1 MTRASLLFEKRG
13 SSHDMGLSLII
24 ILVRVE
30 AQAMMASSLIITIIN
45 TSIINTRVE
54 ARAIFQLEPHLLL
67 LSRLP
72 H

>member
-1 MTRASLLFEKRG
+1 LKKRD
-13 SSHDMGLSLII
+13 SSHDMGSSLII
-24 ILVRVE
+24 IIVRVE
-30 AQAMMASSLIITIIN
+30 AQAMMASSLIT
-45 TSIINTRVE
+45 IINTRVE